1 MRFIPSALLT
11 IVSLVASAQAPEPY
25 RDASLSAHERA
36 ADLLP
41 RLTLDEKISLMM
53 DVSPAIERLGIPEYN
68 WWNEA
73 LHGVGRAGLATVFPQ
88 SIGMAATFDND
99 AVLAAFN
106 AVSDEARAK
115 YNGFRRE
122 GRHGRYQGLT
132 FWTPNVNIFRDPRW
146 GRGQETYGEDP
157 YLASV
162 MGEAVVNGLQG
173 PADSKYIKTI
183 AGAKHYAV
191 HSGPEWNRH
200 SFDARDIDP
209 RDLWET
215 YLPAFKTL
223 VDAGVGQ
230 VMCAYNRFEGEPC
243 CSSKKLL
250 IDILRNEWGYDKI
263 IVTDCWAMND
273 FHNKR
278 AHATHQ
284 SGVDASADAVLS
296 GTDLECGS
304 DFANLR
310 EAIDRG
316 LITEEAIDESVM
328 RLLEARF
335 SLGEMDDDA
344 SSPWA
349 SIPMSAVD
357 SKANRA
363 LALDMARKS
372 MTLLKNNG
380 VLPLARNAS
389 VIVMGPNANDSVMQW
404 GNYNGFPSHTVT
416 VLEGVRDITGRDIP
430 YLRGCD
436 HVINNNFVSCFN
448 LLSSDGKP
456 GLTATYWNNKS
467 RDGQSVAVER
477 LTVPVNK
484 STGGATV
491 FAPGV
496 NLTDF
501 SARYVGTFKPE
512 ESGRYTMQLRT
523 DNGFRRL
530 SVDGTTLVDNS
541 TKGNR
546 NTYTCTFN
554 AEKGKSYDIEL
565 LYGAGDRTALLS
577 FDIGMI
583 KDYDTDAGDA
593 DVVIFVGG
601 IAPSLEGEEMP
612 VSVPGFRGGDRESIE
627 LPAMQRNLLKN
638 LKAQGKKIVYVN
650 CSGSA
655 VALAPEDSICDAILQ
670 AWYPG
675 QAGGTAVAE
684 VLYGDY
690 NPAGRL
696 PVTFYRDDSQLPDF
710 LDYSMDG
717 RTYRYM
723 KDKPLYA
730 FGHGLSYTTFDYE
743 SASLDRKSAKCG
755 DNVNLHIKLRN
766 AGKRDGDEVVQVYIR
781 KEGDFGGPVKTLRAF
796 KRVTLPA
803 GTSRDIAFTLTPDAF
818 KTYDQKSGRM
828 AVTPGKYEILY
839 GGSSENLKSLP
850 LTLK

>member
-1 MRFIPSALLT
+1 MRFIPSALLA
-11 IVSLVASAQAPEPY
+11 IASLLASAQAPEPY

-115 YNGFRRE
+115 Y
-122 GRHGRYQGLT
+122 
-132 FWTPNVNIFRDPRW
+132 
-146 GRGQETYGEDP
+146 
-157 YLASV
+157 
-162 MGEAVVNGLQG
+162 
-173 PADSKYIKTI
+173 
-183 AGAKHYAV
+183 
-191 HSGPEWNRH
+191 
-200 SFDARDIDP
+200 
-209 RDLWET
+209 
-215 YLPAFKTL
+215 
-223 VDAGVGQ
+223 
-230 VMCAYNRFEGEPC
+230 
-243 CSSKKLL
+243 
-250 IDILRNEWGYDKI
+250 
-263 IVTDCWAMND
+263 
-273 FHNKR
+273 
-278 AHATHQ
+278 
-284 SGVDASADAVLS
+284 
-296 GTDLECGS
+296 
-304 DFANLR
+304 
-310 EAIDRG
+310 
-316 LITEEAIDESVM
+316 
-328 RLLEARF
+328 
-335 SLGEMDDDA
+335 
-344 SSPWA
+344 
-349 SIPMSAVD
+349 
-357 SKANRA
+357 
-363 LALDMARKS
+363 
-372 MTLLKNNG
+372 
-380 VLPLARNAS
+380 
-389 VIVMGPNANDSVMQW
+389 
-404 GNYNGFPSHTVT
+404 
-416 VLEGVRDITGRDIP
+416 
-430 YLRGCD
+430 
-436 HVINNNFVSCFN
+436 
-448 LLSSDGKP
+448 
-456 GLTATYWNNKS
+456 
-467 RDGQSVAVER
+467 
-477 LTVPVNK
+477 
-484 STGGATV
+484 
-491 FAPGV
+491 
-496 NLTDF
+496 
-501 SARYVGTFKPE
+501 
-512 ESGRYTMQLRT
+512 
-523 DNGFRRL
+523 NGFRRL

-755 DNVNLHIKLRN
+755 DNVNLNIKLRN

-839 GGSSENLKSLP
+839 GGSSENLKSLH

>member
-1 MRFIPSALLT
+1 
-11 IVSLVASAQAPEPY
+11 
-25 RDASLSAHERA
+25 
-36 ADLLP
+36 
-41 RLTLDEKISLMM
+41 M

-115 YNGFRRE
+115 YNGF
-122 GRHGRYQGLT
+122 
-132 FWTPNVNIFRDPRW
+132 
-146 GRGQETYGEDP
+146 
-157 YLASV
+157 
-162 MGEAVVNGLQG
+162 
-173 PADSKYIKTI
+173 
-183 AGAKHYAV
+183 
-191 HSGPEWNRH
+191 
-200 SFDARDIDP
+200 
-209 RDLWET
+209 
-215 YLPAFKTL
+215 
-223 VDAGVGQ
+223 
-230 VMCAYNRFEGEPC
+230 
-243 CSSKKLL
+243 
-250 IDILRNEWGYDKI
+250 
-263 IVTDCWAMND
+263 
-273 FHNKR
+273 
-278 AHATHQ
+278 
-284 SGVDASADAVLS
+284 
-296 GTDLECGS
+296 
-304 DFANLR
+304 
-310 EAIDRG
+310 
-316 LITEEAIDESVM
+316 
-328 RLLEARF
+328 
-335 SLGEMDDDA
+335 
-344 SSPWA
+344 
-349 SIPMSAVD
+349 
-357 SKANRA
+357 
-363 LALDMARKS
+363 
-372 MTLLKNNG
+372 
-380 VLPLARNAS
+380 
-389 VIVMGPNANDSVMQW
+389 
-404 GNYNGFPSHTVT
+404 PSHTVT

-448 LLSSDGKP
+448 LLSSDGRP
-456 GLTATYWNNKS
+456 GITATYWNNKS

-755 DNVNLHIKLRN
+755 DNVNLNIKLRN

>member
-1 MRFIPSALLT
+1 MRFIPSALLA
-11 IVSLVASAQAPEPY
+11 IASLLASAQAPEPY

-115 YNGFRRE
+115 YNGF
-122 GRHGRYQGLT
+122 
-132 FWTPNVNIFRDPRW
+132 
-146 GRGQETYGEDP
+146 
-157 YLASV
+157 
-162 MGEAVVNGLQG
+162 
-173 PADSKYIKTI
+173 
-183 AGAKHYAV
+183 
-191 HSGPEWNRH
+191 
-200 SFDARDIDP
+200 
-209 RDLWET
+209 
-215 YLPAFKTL
+215 
-223 VDAGVGQ
+223 
-230 VMCAYNRFEGEPC
+230 
-243 CSSKKLL
+243 
-250 IDILRNEWGYDKI
+250 
-263 IVTDCWAMND
+263 
-273 FHNKR
+273 
-278 AHATHQ
+278 
-284 SGVDASADAVLS
+284 
-296 GTDLECGS
+296 
-304 DFANLR
+304 
-310 EAIDRG
+310 
-316 LITEEAIDESVM
+316 
-328 RLLEARF
+328 
-335 SLGEMDDDA
+335 
-344 SSPWA
+344 
-349 SIPMSAVD
+349 
-357 SKANRA
+357 
-363 LALDMARKS
+363 
-372 MTLLKNNG
+372 
-380 VLPLARNAS
+380 
-389 VIVMGPNANDSVMQW
+389 
-404 GNYNGFPSHTVT
+404 PSHTVT

-448 LLSSDGKP
+448 LLSSDGRP
-456 GLTATYWNNKS
+456 GITATYWNNKS

-755 DNVNLHIKLRN
+755 DNVNLNIKLRN